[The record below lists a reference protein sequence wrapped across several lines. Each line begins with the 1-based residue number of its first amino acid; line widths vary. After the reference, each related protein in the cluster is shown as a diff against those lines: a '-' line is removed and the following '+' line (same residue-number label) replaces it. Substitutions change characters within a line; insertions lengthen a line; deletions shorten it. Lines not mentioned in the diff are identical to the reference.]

1 MANVRAA
8 ACAGLFYPADATE
21 LRQDVQAYLEV
32 SEPDAGWPV
41 PKAIIAPHAGYEYSG
56 VVSATAYA
64 ALRKASDIIR
74 RVILLGPAHR
84 VPVYGLV
91 VPSATQFATPLGPVD
106 LDSAAIELALTLP
119 QVSLSDDAHVDEHS
133 MEVHLPF
140 LQLLLARFTLVPFA
154 VGKATPEQVTEI
166 MDVLWGGP
174 ETLLVI
180 SSDLSHFHDYSSA
193 QHLDEETARS
203 ICHLRSL
210 RPDQACGCTPINGL
224 LRLVK
229 RRGLQVRRLELRNSG
244 DIVGGDKTR
253 VVGYGA
259 FHFTLEDN
267 GSDDYSHSE
276 KQTLLGLAK
285 DSIRHGL
292 THGEP
297 LPVRAKDF
305 QPALRAQRA
314 TFVTLKI
321 DGKLRGCIGKLQ
333 ATYSL
338 AEDVARSAFAA
349 AFRDPRFPQVT
360 KLDAERLH
368 IHISV
373 LSPLE
378 PLQFGSEKDLLAQMR
393 PGVDGLLLQEGSR
406 RGTLLPSVWGVV
418 SGADEFL
425 RHLKIKADLHEC
437 YWSDDLRVSRYT
449 VEDVEA

>member
-1 MANVRAA
+1 MRAA
-8 ACAGLFYPADATE
+8 ACAGIFYSADVNE
-21 LRQDVQAYLEV
+21 LRRDVQAYLEV

-64 ALRKASDIIR
+64 SLRKASDIIR
-74 RVILLGPAHR
+74 RVILIGPAHR

-91 VPSATQFATPLGPVD
+91 VPSAMQFATPLGPVN

-119 QVSLSDDAHVDEHS
+119 QVSLSDDAHINEHS
-133 MEVHLPF
+133 IEVHLPF

-154 VGKATPEQVTEI
+154 VGNSKPEQVVEI
-166 MDVLWGGP
+166 LDMLWGGP

-180 SSDLSHFHDYSSA
+180 SSDLSHYHDYSSA
-193 QHLDEETARS
+193 QYLDEETARS

-210 RPDQACGCTPINGL
+210 RPEQACGCTLINGL

-229 RRGLQVRRLELRNSG
+229 QRGLQVRRLALCNSG
-244 DIVGGDKTR
+244 DIAGGDKAR

-267 GSDDYSHSE
+267 GSDDYSQSE
-276 KQTLLGLAK
+276 KQTMLGLAK

-292 THGEP
+292 TYGEP
-297 LPVRAKDF
+297 LPVGAKDF
-305 QPALRAQRA
+305 EPALLTQRA

-321 DGKLRGCIGKLQ
+321 DGKLRGCMGKLQ

-338 AEDVARSAFAA
+338 AEDVASSAFAA

-360 KLDAERLH
+360 KLEAERLH

-378 PLQFGSEKDLLAQMR
+378 ALQFGSEKDLLAQLR
-393 PGVDGLLLQEGSR
+393 PGVDGLLLQEGRR
-406 RGTLLPSVWGVV
+406 RGTLLPSVWGIV

-425 RHLKIKADLHEC
+425 RHLKRKAGLHER
-437 YWSDDLRVSRYT
+437 YWSADLRVSRYT
-449 VEDVEA
+449 AEDVEDS

>member
-1 MANVRAA
+1 
-8 ACAGLFYPADATE
+8 
-21 LRQDVQAYLEV
+21 
-32 SEPDAGWPV
+32 
-41 PKAIIAPHAGYEYSG
+41 
-56 VVSATAYA
+56 
-64 ALRKASDIIR
+64 
-74 RVILLGPAHR
+74 
-84 VPVYGLV
+84 
-91 VPSATQFATPLGPVD
+91 
-106 LDSAAIELALTLP
+106 
-119 QVSLSDDAHVDEHS
+119 
-133 MEVHLPF
+133 
-140 LQLLLARFTLVPFA
+140 
-154 VGKATPEQVTEI
+154 

-210 RPDQACGCTPINGL
+210 RPDQACGRTSINGL
-224 LRLVK
+224 MRLVK

-267 GSDDYSHSE
+267 ASDDYSQSE
-276 KQTLLGLAK
+276 THTLLGLAK

-305 QPALRAQRA
+305 QPALRAQRS

-321 DGKLRGCIGKLQ
+321 DGKLRGCMGKLQ

-338 AEDVARSAFAA
+338 AEDVAHSAFAA

-373 LSPLE
+373 LSRLE
-378 PLQFGSEKDLLAQMR
+378 PLKFGSEKDLLAQMR

-425 RHLKIKADLHEC
+425 RQLKIKAGLQEC

-449 VEDVEA
+449 AEDVEA